1 MVEYVDSSL
10 FVYSEAG
17 SIYLDDILAN
27 EHGCSISP
35 VSIDELRDNSATLL
49 KDISHVVVAAELSI
63 IKKILQYAI
72 EYGFS
77 VGILPLDS
85 QKVLKRCYKIPG
97 QRQEMI
103 SLALSAQPSELD
115 IVYCNDQILLFKG
128 VIGWVPLIDSQ
139 KTTGK
144 FKILVDALKKMHS
157 LHLLPFTIS
166 TLGKSQNKTS
176 TAACGCVVLETPE
189 LSYASSMIGD
199 DCSSEDS
206 MVSTVVIAPFSI
218 VDYIKLL
225 WLRIFSDPDSKKLSP
240 SVGYIK
246 STEIIIE
253 PSPQL
258 DVVIDGERSTSTP
271 AHIVVHPDAVKVNRG
286 STDKESKSKKVSS
299 KEKFAV
305 GSLPAGKELIKARHK
320 RVPFF
325 TYASEERFKELF
337 IALRDDA
344 KLDSIYIVLMV
355 LSTMLATVGLY
366 LDSASVIIGAM
377 LLAPLMAP
385 IISLSMSMLRYD
397 QRLLKQSLKK
407 VLAGIL
413 VALGVAFSL
422 AVLSPYQPLTGEMQG
437 RLSPSILDLIV
448 AIVAGVAGA
457 YTKSFKEILQSLA
470 GVAIAVALVPPLAVA
485 GIGLGR
491 FDLVFFSNA
500 FLLFATN
507 LIGIVLAAIITF
519 RVLGYS
525 PAVRDKRSLS
535 IVLGSLLFICIPLT
549 VSFWGITDQS
559 NFEKSWE
566 QERFLVNNKYLI
578 VNDAKIVTY
587 HDRKVLMVDLYAR
600 EPLDRKDLNEFKM
613 KVKRNFSHDSLI
625 RVRITYIP

>member
-1 MVEYVDSSL
+1 MSGYVDSVL

-17 SIYLDDILAN
+17 EIYLEDMVN
-27 EHGCSISP
+27 NVHGCSVSP
-35 VSIDELRDNSATLL
+35 VSIVELRDNSTSLL
-49 KDISHVVVAAELSI
+49 KDISHVVVAAELNI
-63 IKKILQYAI
+63 VKEILQFAI
-72 EYGFS
+72 DFGFS
-77 VGILPLDS
+77 VGFLPLDS
-85 QKVLKRCYKIPG
+85 QKALKRCYSIPND
-97 QRQEMI
+97 RAEKI

-128 VIGWVPLIDSQ
+128 VVGRAPLIDSQ
-139 KTTGK
+139 KTAGK
-144 FKILVDALKKMHS
+144 VKILLDALRKMGS
-157 LHLLPFTIS
+157 LQLLPFKIS
-166 TLGKSQNKTS
+166 TLGKNQNNTS
-176 TAACGCVVLETPE
+176 TAACGCVILETPE
-189 LSYASSMIGD
+189 LSYASSMIGH
-199 DCSSEDS
+199 DCSPDDS

-218 VDYIKLL
+218 VDYVKLL
-225 WLRIFSDPDSKKLSP
+225 WLRIFSDPDSKKLPS

-246 STEIIIE
+246 STEMIIE

-258 DVVIDGERSTSTP
+258 DVVIDGERSASTP
-271 AHIVVHPDAVKVNRG
+271 AHILVLPDAVKVNRG
-286 STDKESKSKKVSS
+286 SADKESKSKKVPS

-305 GSLPAGKELIKARHK
+305 GSLPAGKELIKARNK

-397 QRLLKQSLKK
+397 QRLLRQSLRK
-407 VLAGIL
+407 VAAGIV
-413 VALGVAFSL
+413 VALGVAFAGAL
-422 AVLSPYQPLTGEMQG
+422 ISPYQPLTGEMQG
-437 RLSPSILDLIV
+437 RLSPSILDLVV

-491 FDLVFFSNA
+491 FDLVFFLNA

-507 LIGIVLAAIITF
+507 LIGIVLAAILTF

-525 PAVRDKRSLS
+525 PAVRDKLSLS
-535 IVLGSLLFICIPLT
+535 IVLGSLLFISVPLT
-549 VSFWGITDQS
+549 LSFWGITDQS
-559 NFEKSWE
+559 NFEKSWK

-578 VNDAKIVTY
+578 VNNAEMVAYK
-587 HDRKVLMVDLYAR
+587 DRKVLIVDVYAR
-600 EPLDRKDLNEFKM
+600 QPLDRKDLNDFKT
-613 KVKRNFSHDSLI
+613 KVQRNFQENLLI
-625 RVRITYIP
+625 RVRITYII

>member
-1 MVEYVDSSL
+1 MAEYVDSAL

-17 SIYLDDILAN
+17 QIHLDDLLAN
-27 EHGCSISP
+27 LHGCSISP
-35 VSIDELRDNSATLL
+35 VSINELRDNSASLL
-49 KDISHVVVAAELSI
+49 KDISHVVVAAELKI
-63 IKKILQYAI
+63 IKEILQYAI
-72 EYGFS
+72 DYGCS
-77 VGILPLDS
+77 VGFLPLDS
-85 QKVLKRCYKIPG
+85 QKALKRCYSIPND
-97 QRQEMI
+97 RMEMI
-103 SLALSAQPSELD
+103 SLALSAHPSELD
-115 IVYCNDQILLFKG
+115 IVYCNNQILLFKG
-128 VIGWVPLIDSQ
+128 VVGWVPLIDSQ

-144 FKILVDALKKMHS
+144 IKILVDALKKMSS
-157 LHLLPFTIS
+157 LYLLPFNIS
-166 TLGKSQNKTS
+166 TLGKSQNKIS
-176 TAACGCVVLETPE
+176 TAACGCVILETPE

-199 DCSSEDS
+199 DCSFEDS

-225 WLRIFSDPDSKKLSP
+225 WLRIFSDPISKRMPP

-246 STEIIIE
+246 TTEMLIE
-253 PSPQL
+253 PFPQL

-271 AHIVVHPDAVKVNRG
+271 VHVLVHPGAVKVNRG
-286 STDKESKSKKVSS
+286 SADKESKPKKVSE

-325 TYASEERFKELF
+325 TYASEERFKDLF

-344 KLDSIYIVLMV
+344 RLDSIYIVLMV

-397 QRLLKQSLKK
+397 QRLLRQSLKK
-407 VLAGIL
+407 VVVGIL
-413 VALGVAFSL
+413 VALGVAFLL

-437 RLSPSILDLIV
+437 RLSPSILDLVV

-457 YTKSFKEILQSLA
+457 YTKSHREILQSLA

-491 FDLVFFSNA
+491 FDLVFFINA
-500 FLLFATN
+500 FLLFVTN
-507 LIGIVLAAIITF
+507 LIGIVLAAIVTF

-525 PAVRDKRSLS
+525 PAVRDKRALS
-535 IVLGSLLFICIPLT
+535 VVLGSLLFISIPLT
-549 VSFWGITDQS
+549 LSFWGITDQA
-559 NFEKSWE
+559 NFEKSWK

-578 VNDAKIVTY
+578 VNDAKIITY
-587 HDRKVLMVDLYAR
+587 QDRKILMVDLYAR
-600 EPLDRKDLNEFKM
+600 EPLDRKDLNEFKR
-613 KVKRNFSHDSLI
+613 KVQQNFSDNLLI
-625 RVRITYIP
+625 RIRLTYIP